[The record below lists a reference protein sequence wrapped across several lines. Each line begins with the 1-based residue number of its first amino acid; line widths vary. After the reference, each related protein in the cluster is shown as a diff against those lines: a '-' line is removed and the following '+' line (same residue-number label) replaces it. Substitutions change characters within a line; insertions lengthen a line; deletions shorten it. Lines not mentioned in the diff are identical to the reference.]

1 MLSRFLDWHIE
12 LTVGASCTFK
22 YRHTEGE
29 GAGLGG
35 GRMVRMMKSIGI

>member
-12 LTVGASCTFK
+12 LTFGAIYQAPEQK
-22 YRHTEGE
+22 EKE
-29 GAGLGG
+29 QAWVG